1 MKPTGKAVNHPVD
14 YDRLLMLSAELGYR
28 LLLSG
33 AEIYRVE
40 ESVRYLL
47 EAYDVRTG
55 EVFAIPNCIIVSL
68 ATQGQKPLTRV
79 RRVPSHGT
87 DIRRMEALN
96 DLCRKLCRDKPTLDE
111 AWVRLE
117 SVLSDGVNFSQL
129 WRLMAYSLGPLA
141 FCLFFGGSGWDALC
155 SGLCGLCTG
164 LCLTFMDRLGTN
176 LFFRT
181 IIGGFVSA
189 FLAMVLTY
197 AGLGQNSGVIITG
210 AIMNLVPGIV
220 ITNFMRDVMAGD
232 MLSGLTKLADSLL
245 TATGIALGT
254 GLAITF
260 TRLFWGVL

>member
-1 MKPTGKAVNHPVD
+1 MD
-14 YDRLLMLSAELGYR
+14 YERLLMLGSELGYR

-47 EAYDVRTG
+47 EAYSVSTG

-68 ATQGQKPLTRV
+68 AAQDQRPFTRV

-87 DIRRMEALN
+87 DIRKMEALN
-96 DLCRKLCRDKPTLDE
+96 DLCRHLCRDKPPLDE
-111 AWVRLE
+111 AWTRLE
-117 SVLSDGVNFSQL
+117 AVLADNRNFSQA
-129 WRLMAYSLGPLA
+129 WRLFAYSLGPLA
-141 FCLFFGGSGWDALC
+141 FCFFFGGTWRDALC

-189 FLAMVLTY
+189 LLATALAY
-197 AGLGQNSGVIITG
+197 AGLGQNAGLIITG

-245 TATGIALGT
+245 TAAGIALGT

-260 TRLFWGVL
+260 TRLFFWGVL